1 MSNIEKLKF
10 AIPSYQKSLEA
21 DFEEILRI
29 IWPVGTTQDDDFL
42 VGNDGDPTRPKFRI
56 SLVPPHPWEDSRTW
70 NPDDGLE
77 SLLAMVF
84 LRKGDFLGA
93 QWVIKDAIAEL
104 ERRRQPDYQPPE
116 DAKDFL
122 AKYLPPKPPPEPE
135 PPPEPPPEAGSFSY
149 KDVVAPYPEEKS
161 ALIPRPWVWRDP
173 ATIPTRKWLCGTL
186 LMRGCTTTLGGSGGV
201 GKTSIEVAV
210 LLACLTQRSNIL
222 NQKVF
227 EPGLCVWINVLE
239 DDMDE
244 LDRRIHA
251 GMKAHNVSRSDIEG
265 RLFINTA
272 GQSPVILARLNPENG
287 AFQIGTDAK
296 ALEDGIRDMRI
307 DVTAIDPLLK
317 AHRVIENSNEQME
330 QLLTITNNIA
340 GATNSALLV
349 PCHFRKGGGE
359 GGNRDAFRGGG
370 SLIDTA
376 RINRAVTNMDANDI
390 KLYQPPP
397 DESFRFVKLTDA
409 KGNMAPKDRTIWFE
423 LKSVALGNVNVD
435 PFRPNGDNVQA
446 AVPWETPKPFDG
458 LDYPTLD
465 LIFATLRLPPKDEE
479 GKDAVGWRYSTG
491 SRAKYRVA
499 NVIIEIGKSTPDQAA
514 TVIKTWQKNGVIS
527 EVDYKNP
534 NDNKAKGIELN
545 EAKVDEI
552 MAPWYSTATTDADWS
567 ET

>member
-1 MSNIEKLKF
+1 MMSAVETLNAKDRYEQELGV
-10 AIPSYQKSLEA
+10 E
-21 DFEEILRI
+21 LRRLLPRM
-29 IWPVGTTQDDDFL
+29 WPVVGDITDDRWFI
-42 VGNDGDPTRPKFRI
+42 VGNNGDPNRPKFWI
-56 SLVPPHPWEDSRTW
+56 CLDPPYEWEDSLSDKR
-70 NPDDGLE
+70 DDGLS
-77 SLLAMVF
+77 SLLAKVF
-84 LRKGDFLGA
+84 YDGSFAKAMNAVKQAREGNTTI
-93 QWVIKDAIAEL
+93 QREL
-104 ERRRQPDYQPPE
+104 
-116 DAKDFL
+116 AW
-122 AKYLPPKPPPEPE
+122 LPGKE
-135 PPPEPPPEAGSFSY
+135 PPPEPDDEPKPQ
-149 KDVVAPYPEEKS
+149 DEKL
-161 ALIPRPWVWRDP
+161 ALIPRPWIWRDP
-173 ATIPTRKWLCGTL
+173 ATIPPRKWLCGSL
-186 LMRGCTTTLGGSGGV
+186 LMRGYTTTLGGSGGV
-201 GKTSIEVAV
+201 GKTSIEIAI
-210 LLACLTQRSNIL
+210 LLACLTARYNIL

-227 EPGLCVWINVLE
+227 EPGLRVWINVLE
-239 DDMDE
+239 DDLDE

-296 ALEDGIRDMRI
+296 ALEDGIRDRRI

-397 DESFRFVKLTDA
+397 DEAFRFVKLTDA
-409 KGNMAPKDRTIWFE
+409 KGNMAPKDRAIWFE

-458 LDYPTLD
+458 LDYPTLG

-479 GKDAVGWRYSTG
+479 GNDAAGWRYSTG
-491 SRAKYRVA
+491 PRAKYRVA
-499 NVIIEIGKSTPDQAA
+499 NVIAQIGKSTPAQAA
-514 TVIKTWQKNGVIS
+514 AVIKTWQNNGVIS
-527 EVDYKNP
+527 EVEYKNP

-552 MAPWYSTATTDADWS
+552 MAPWYSTTTTTDA
-567 ET
+567 EE